1 MRRVVRMLAA
11 LLLAGG
17 AAPALAAGMTTH
29 ALMADLGRQALADG
43 ALKSLLAQQ
52 RGALLAGAINPD
64 GGYATGALFDGDRE
78 MAERAHWEDF
88 NDAFIAHLRALGC
101 DAQAR
106 AALAAWPG
114 NGSSALAAVSAR
126 CARLVAFAFG
136 NAAHGLGDEI
146 WDSLFETVVRERD
159 LDAAAKVSPL
169 HGEGPHCSVFDAV
182 RDPQALK
189 AALGRGDDAAT
200 AKALDLAAALSI
212 ELAMD
217 MVAIVDQHLWDDDVP
232 LLVFPPVDDLVAA
245 HALNR
250 PELGIGAAQVQRGF
264 MIAKAGLALE
274 RAAALPLAPLV
285 RSAMPWAS
293 ANYYMNSGGV
303 VDTAQAIAAL
313 YEHLWAKLLGE
324 PLPIAVAGVHPRNG
338 EAGVPYRAGAAEG
351 YIRAF
356 TAQSAPES
364 AVERAGVICL
374 FDEDGRRVEGQTISG
389 IYDPDWGHVIN
400 FTPAADLAPDHRYT
414 VVVTDRLVDQLGQV
428 PRSAYAWSFRTAA
441 ATATTP
447 VARRR

>member
-17 AAPALAAGMTTH
+17 TAPALAAGMSTH

-101 DAQAR
+101 DAQVR

-159 LDAAAKVSPL
+159 LEATKASPL
-169 HGEGPHCSVFDAV
+169 HDAGPHCSVFDTV

-200 AKALDLAAALSI
+200 AKALDLAATLGI

-217 MVAIVDQHLWDDDVP
+217 MVAIVDQHLWDDVP

-264 MIAKAGLALE
+264 MIAKAGLTLE
-274 RAAALPLAPLV
+274 RAAALPMAPLV
-285 RSAMPWAS
+285 RGTMPWAS
-293 ANYYMNSGGV
+293 ANYYLNSGGV
-303 VDTAQAIAAL
+303 IDSAQAIAAL
-313 YEHLWAKLLGE
+313 YEHLWAKLLGA

-374 FDEDGRRVEGQTISG
+374 FDEAGRRVEGETISG

-400 FTPAADLAPDHRYT
+400 FTPAADLEPDQRYT
-414 VVVTDRLVDQLGQV
+414 VVVTDRLVDQLGRV

-441 ATATTP
+441 ATPA
-447 VARRR
+447 ARRR

>member
-1 MRRVVRMLAA
+1 MLAA
-11 LLLAGG
+11 LLLSGG
-17 AAPALAAGMTTH
+17 AVPTLAAGMTTH

-88 NDAFIAHLRALGC
+88 NDAFIAHLRAIGC
-101 DAQAR
+101 DAQLR
-106 AALAAWPG
+106 AALAAG
-114 NGSSALAAVSAR
+114 TGDAALAAVPAR

-159 LDAAAKVSPL
+159 LDAAKASPL
-169 HGEGPHCSVFDAV
+169 HSAGPHCSVFDAV
-182 RDPQALK
+182 RDPQALRS
-189 AALGRGDDAAT
+189 ALARGDDAAA
-200 AKALDLAAALSI
+200 AKALDLAATLSI
-212 ELAMD
+212 EMAMD

-232 LLVFPPVDDLVAA
+232 LLVFPPVEDLVAA

-274 RAAALPLAPLV
+274 RVAALPMAPLV

-293 ANYYMNSGGV
+293 ANYYLNSGGV

-356 TAQSAPES
+356 TTQSAPES

-374 FDEDGRRVEGQTISG
+374 FDEDGRRVEGETISG
-389 IYDPDWGHVIN
+389 LYDPDWGHVIN
-400 FTPAADLAPDHRYT
+400 FTPAADLAPDQRYT
-414 VVVTDRLVDQLGQV
+414 VVVTDRLVDQLGRV

-441 ATATTP
+441 ATPA
-447 VARRR
+447 ARRR